1 MTSTW
6 GEPEKPRMCLNCGKI
21 CDHTIGRNDNAC
33 NFPDKEMYPC
43 TIDMSF
49 NEMIEEIKRL
59 RRELMN
65 ISHTPTLK

>member
-6 GEPEKPRMCLNCGKI
+6 GEPAEPRMCVNCGKI
-21 CDHTIGRNDNAC
+21 VDHSIGRNKNAC

-59 RRELMN
+59 RREN
-65 ISHTPTLK
+65 RELKKNPA